1 MGNHRCVLSTGECL
15 LLIQHVDYKV
25 RSKSVL
31 GSKCC
36 HVPTLPGA
44 WIFAPNSSV
53 MGEWHRVPVA
63 GCASLWISVLEPS
76 GEIETGLVFTEAR
89 GNGVLEI
96 SMGIG
101 ESPLKN
107 LTEGKIRLLKRFFKK
122 FKLLVTQGM
131 EQKRGQWKPLSN
143 IVQVWAEHNGNW

>member
-1 MGNHRCVLSTGECL
+1 M
-15 LLIQHVDYKV
+15 
-25 RSKSVL
+25 
-31 GSKCC
+31 
-36 HVPTLPGA
+36 
-44 WIFAPNSSV
+44 
-53 MGEWHRVPVA
+53 
-63 GCASLWISVLEPS
+63 
-76 GEIETGLVFTEAR
+76 VFTEAR

-122 FKLLVTQGM
+122 FKLLVIQGM

-143 IVQVWAEHNGNW
+143 IVQV

>member
-1 MGNHRCVLSTGECL
+1 M
-15 LLIQHVDYKV
+15 
-25 RSKSVL
+25 
-31 GSKCC
+31 
-36 HVPTLPGA
+36 
-44 WIFAPNSSV
+44 
-53 MGEWHRVPVA
+53 
-63 GCASLWISVLEPS
+63 
-76 GEIETGLVFTEAR
+76 VFTEAR

-143 IVQVWAEHNGNW
+143 IVQV